1 MRKFDRSA
9 LHYEAAKALDARG
22 TQLLSLATRRPIQ
35 PRQPETFSTRREME
49 TITDKDILSIS
60 QMSYTDITGR
70 TQARYFV
77 KDLIEIGLFDD
88 GYHELRRL
96 VELILSKKPFDI
108 GFSQN
113 FIEESVFKWWVSQH
127 QNETQI
133 SLSDS
138 LFYEAEEAFRHH
150 HMIVPIAGLEIER
163 PFQIGTILV
172 APMDKAMLG
181 RFGLFA
187 IKNNPESAD
196 IIKKRSQQIQKE
208 LGHLTAVHIQ
218 VEGEHEFAANQAREV
233 AFRVSEMFRFMSP
246 AAPSWNVAFPCFPH
260 GCYDHRS
267 TTVITVEDNDI
278 ALMTKSVLDFGMF
291 SWRQSFAELDR
302 DMRAGFLNFNVYFQ
316 DDPLTPF
323 QIRLGRAISA
333 FTQGTATYDTSNRL
347 IYTMSALEHLFLRD
361 QTEPIQAGVSERIA
375 FFISKDPDER
385 RKIVANFK
393 KAYAL
398 RSKQI
403 HHLSSLV
410 DEEVMSEFFRNAWIA
425 MFSALQNIKTF
436 KTAEEFLDAIDNV
449 KFGAT

>member
-9 LHYEAAKALDARG
+9 LHYEAAKALNARG
-22 TQLLSLATRRPIQ
+22 EQLLALATTRPIQ
-35 PRQPETFSTRREME
+35 PRQPEAFSTRREME
-49 TITDKDILSIS
+49 TITDKDIISIS

-70 TQARYFV
+70 TQARYFI
-77 KDLIEIGLFDD
+77 KNRIEIGLFDD
-88 GYHELRRL
+88 GYHELRKL
-96 VELILSKKPFDI
+96 VELIISKKPLDI
-108 GFSQN
+108 GFSLN

-127 QNETQI
+127 QDEAQI

-138 LFYEAEEAFRHH
+138 LCSEAEKAFRHH

-163 PFQIGTILV
+163 PFRIGIILV

-181 RFGLFA
+181 RFGLVA

-196 IIKKRSQQIQKE
+196 IIRKRSQQIQKE
-208 LGHLTAVHIQ
+208 LGHLTAVHIEI
-218 VEGEHEFAANQAREV
+218 EGEPEFAATHAKEI

-260 GCYDHRS
+260 GCYEPRS

-278 ALMTKSVLDFGMF
+278 TFLNTSVLEFGMF
-291 SWRQSFAELDR
+291 SWRQSFIELDR
-302 DMRAGFLNFNVYFQ
+302 DMKAGFLHFSVYFQ
-316 DDPLTPF
+316 DKPLTSF
-323 QIRLGRAISA
+323 QNLLGRSISA
-333 FTQGTATYDTSNRL
+333 FTQGTATHDTGNRL

-361 QTEPIQAGVSERIA
+361 QSEPIQAGVSERIA

-425 MFSALQNIKTF
+425 MFSALQNIKRF
-436 KTAEEFLDAIDNV
+436 KTAEGFLDAIDSV
-449 KFGAT
+449 KFGAS